1 MYNLELP
8 SNAKRLEDRFASR
21 RWFAHFARERYDIP
35 ILAASVYL
43 LVVFLTRDWYNN
55 KKSEGQSRFLRIGF
69 AIWNFCLALFSV
81 WGFINTVEH
90 FPENFAMDYYLCADP
105 FTRTRI
111 RANFV
116 PGTALIVFI
125 FSKIPELFD
134 TAFLILKGKRI
145 RLLQWYHHVTV
156 MLFVWFALA
165 TEYAPGMW
173 FAIMN
178 YLVHS
183 VMYMYF
189 ALAET
194 FPSRRRT
201 LRKIGPFVTLMQ
213 TSQMVIGLVV
223 NASAAYVYFTD
234 VSQCHIVK
242 EAIYAAIVMYFS
254 YFVLFAKLFYDSV
267 MRTRE
272 VVAENCCGG
281 EFDLDDGKKKN
292 Q

>member
-234 VSQCHIVK
+234 VPQCHIVK

>member
-1 MYNLELP
+1 MFFTRNWNKN
-8 SNAKRLEDRFASR
+8 SNAKQSALLRASFA
-21 RWFAHFARERYDIP
+21 
-35 ILAASVYL
+35 L
-43 LVVFLTRDWYNN
+43 
-55 KKSEGQSRFLRIGF
+55 
-69 AIWNFCLALFSV
+69 WNLCLSIFSV

-90 FPENFAMDYYLCADP
+90 FPENWYKDGYLCADP
-105 FTRTRI
+105 FTRNRL
-111 RANFV
+111 RENFT
-116 PGTALIVFI
+116 PGTALIIFI
-125 FSKIPELFD
+125 FSKIPELLD
-134 TAFLILKGKRI
+134 TLFLILKGKKI
-145 RLLQWYHHVTV
+145 RVLQWYHHCTV

-194 FPSRRRT
+194 FPSKRKT

-213 TSQMVIGLVV
+213 TSQMVIGLAV
-223 NASAAYVYFTD
+223 NASAAYVYFEGTRD
-234 VSQCHIVK
+234 CHITK

-267 MRTRE
+267 IRTRE

-281 EFDLDDGKKKN
+281 EFDLDAKNGDRKKN
-292 Q
+292 K

>member
-1 MYNLELP
+1 MFKIQ
-8 SNAKRLEDRFASR
+8 AK
-21 RWFAHFARERYDIP
+21 
-35 ILAASVYL
+35 
-43 LVVFLTRDWYNN
+43 
-55 KKSEGQSRFLRIGF
+55 KKQSRFLRLGF
-69 AIWNFCLALFSV
+69 AMWNFALALFSV
-81 WGFINTVEH
+81 WGFVNTVEH

-105 FTRTRI
+105 FTRTRR

-116 PGTALIVFI
+116 PGTALILFI
-125 FSKIPELFD
+125 FSKIPELMD

-194 FPSRRRT
+194 FPSQRRN

-213 TSQMVIGLVV
+213 TSQMVIGLVI

-234 VSQCHIVK
+234 ASECHIVK

-272 VVAENCCGG
+272 VVAENCCGA
-281 EFDLDDGKKKN
+281 EFDLDDAQKKKKN
-292 Q
+292 K